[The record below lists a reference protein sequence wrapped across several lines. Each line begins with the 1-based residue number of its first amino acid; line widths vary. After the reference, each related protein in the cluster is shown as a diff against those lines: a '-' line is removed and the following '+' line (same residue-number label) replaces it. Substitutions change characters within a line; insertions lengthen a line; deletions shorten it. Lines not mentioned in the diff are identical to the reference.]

1 MVLED
6 VFPSDTYFEHTI
18 QHGRGF
24 LDELY
29 SLYIVRRSSGGVSWA
44 IRRFGRFNTMLSEM
58 IGDWICQGA
67 VDRRLEKK
75 GVSFPVT
82 PDDAVEVL
90 ESIGS
95 MAPWHTWPRWMFTDI
110 EKVLINIAKR
120 RFAHLAS

>member
-18 QHGRGF
+18 QHTKRF
-24 LDELY
+24 LDELH
-29 SLYIVRRSSGGVSWA
+29 SLYIGRLSIEGMSGA
-44 IRRFGRFNTMLSEM
+44 IRRFGRFNTMLSEI
-58 IGDWICQGA
+58 IGDWVYQRA
-67 VDRRLEKK
+67 VDRHLEKK
-75 GVSFPVT
+75 GVSFPAT

-95 MAPWHTWPRWMFTDI
+95 IALWHTWPRWMFTNI